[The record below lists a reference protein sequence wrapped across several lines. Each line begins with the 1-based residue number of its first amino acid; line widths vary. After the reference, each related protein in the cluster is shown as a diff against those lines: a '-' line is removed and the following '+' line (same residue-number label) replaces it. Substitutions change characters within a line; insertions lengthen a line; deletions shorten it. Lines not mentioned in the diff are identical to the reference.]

1 MRSRIATGAFAGFA
15 IERPPLRTWLALAA
29 VPWYLAWKSLLTV
42 RALFTLHE
50 RTWVKTTRN

>member
-1 MRSRIATGAFAGFA
+1 MDHEREPHFTLGNVGSQQVLVAFDGGCLVSDAG
-15 IERPPLRTWLALAA
+15 
-29 VPWYLAWKSLLTV
+29 LLTV